1 MGGGFAAQM
10 GAPLTAQPIE
20 IEALEVGDDR
30 QTDVIDKCFFAGSEL
45 FSSRARATA

>member
-1 MGGGFAAQM
+1 MGRRFAPQV

-30 QTDVIDKCFFAGSEL
+30 
-45 FSSRARATA
+45 